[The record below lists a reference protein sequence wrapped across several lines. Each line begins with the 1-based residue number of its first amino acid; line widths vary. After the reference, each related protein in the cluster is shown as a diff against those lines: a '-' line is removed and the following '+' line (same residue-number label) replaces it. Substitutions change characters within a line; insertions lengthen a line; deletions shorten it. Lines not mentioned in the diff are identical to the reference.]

1 MKVILQQD
9 VKGQGKKGELI
20 NASDGYARNYLFPRG
35 LAVEANKDNLNAL
48 KLKDDAARR
57 RAERER
63 EEAEALC
70 AKLKEMQVKIYAKAG
85 TGGRLFGSVTA
96 KEIADALKAQHGVE
110 IDRRKLLLDETIKT
124 FGTYEVKV
132 RMYPEIV
139 GTMYVVVAEE

>member
-63 EEAEALC
+63 EEAEALF
-70 AKLKEMQVKIYAKAG
+70 AKLKEMQ
-85 TGGRLFGSVTA
+85 
-96 KEIADALKAQHGVE
+96 
-110 IDRRKLLLDETIKT
+110 
-124 FGTYEVKV
+124 V

>member
-1 MKVILQQD
+1 M
-9 VKGQGKKGELI
+9 
-20 NASDGYARNYLFPRG
+20 
-35 LAVEANKDNLNAL
+35 
-48 KLKDDAARR
+48 
-57 RAERER
+57 
-63 EEAEALC
+63 
-70 AKLKEMQVKIYAKAG
+70 KIYAKAG

-110 IDRRKLLLDETIKT
+110 IDRRKLLLDEAIKT